1 MMYLGDLADRIT
13 VRLTQKDLDYLR
25 MIAEYR
31 DKTLSEVIRDIVTAD
46 RLAWQKG
53 LINDGNEVSDF
64 DDFV

>member
-31 DKTLSEVIRDIVTAD
+31 DKSLSEAIRDIVTAD
-46 RLAWQKG
+46 RLAWQEG
-53 LINDGNEVSDF
+53 LTNDGYEVSDL